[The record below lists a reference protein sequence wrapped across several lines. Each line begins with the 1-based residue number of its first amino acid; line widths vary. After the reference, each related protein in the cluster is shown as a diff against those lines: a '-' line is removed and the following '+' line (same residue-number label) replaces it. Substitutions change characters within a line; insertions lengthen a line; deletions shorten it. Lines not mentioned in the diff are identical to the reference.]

1 MSELECCYKFT
12 ESKYTHDYNNAPIL
26 KFKKMLLDTFYT
38 IVQNRDLSERDEFGR
53 IFTNMMNELC
63 QPLEMSK
70 GASSEELSGSSSMQ
84 A

>member
-12 ESKYTHDYNNAPIL
+12 ESKYTYDYDNAPIL

-38 IVQNRDLSERDEFGR
+38 IVQNRDLSEREEFGR

-63 QPLEMSK
+63 QPLKIGKSV
-70 GASSEELSGSSSMQ
+70 SEELSGSSSIQ